1 MKERIVLMV
10 AMGLTLLVIAA
21 QAQTQTAQE
30 QLWDASKT
38 GDTVAMALALAD
50 GAALDALDTRRSRN
64 GRFALNYAA
73 WFNHPAAIG
82 WLLRAGAALEAE
94 NITGF
99 TALHHAAENGSLEAA
114 QRLLEAGTDPQHANK
129 RGWLPADTATE
140 RGYPDIAALL
150 NATNQPD
157 GL

>member
-10 AMGLTLLVIAA
+10 AMGLTLLVLAA
-21 QAQTQTAQE
+21 QAQTAQE

-50 GAALDALDTRRSRN
+50 GAALDALDTRRSQN
-64 GRFALNYAA
+64 GRFVLNYAA

-114 QRLLEAGTDPQHANK
+114 RRLLEAGADPQHANR
-129 RGWLPADTATE
+129 RGWLPADTAAG

-150 NATNQPD
+150 NATNKPD

>member
-10 AMGLTLLVIAA
+10 AMGLTLLVLAA
-21 QAQTQTAQE
+21 QAQTAQE

-38 GDTVAMALALAD
+38 GDTVAMASALAD

-82 WLLRAGAALEAE
+82 WLLRTGAALEAE

-114 QRLLEAGTDPQHANK
+114 QRLLEAGADPQHPNK

-150 NATNQPD
+150 NADEEPE
-157 GL
+157 